1 MSTAYTDG
9 SRAATR
15 SIASHLASVREVM
28 RAEYCKNHSDPW
40 IVAYSGGK
48 DSTLL
53 MQLVWEMLLSLEPEE
68 RRRMVYV
75 VANDTLVESPLVTEH
90 LKKSINVIRQA
101 AEGIGLP
108 IATQITKPYVDQTF
122 WVNVIGRGYIPPTR
136 NFRWCTDRMKIQP
149 TNRLIEE
156 LVARHRRAILLVGTR
171 RSESQSRR
179 RNMQKH
185 RVRADKMNPHSSIK
199 GCRMFAPLADLL
211 DDDVWMILM
220 QRKPPWGGSHR
231 NLITLYRNAGGG
243 ECPLVLTKE
252 DAPSCGTTSP
262 RFGCWT
268 CTVVTKDR
276 SMRGTI
282 DSGHPKQEKLEALFN
297 FREWLI
303 ELREDNSNR
312 LPVRRDGR
320 TKTRVDG
327 SRVFGPFRL
336 EVRQKILVRLR
347 EIEAQIG
354 EELISQS
361 EIEFIEDIW
370 WRDRTKEEGRL
381 ALIEQLNMETV

>member
-1 MSTAYTDG
+1 MSTEYTESSELG
-9 SRAATR
+9 TH
-15 SIASHLASVREVM
+15 SIAHHLASVREVM
-28 RAEYCKNHSDPW
+28 LAEYCKNHSDPW
-40 IVAYSGGK
+40 IVAFSGGK

-53 MQLVWEMLLSLEPEE
+53 MQLVWETIASLEPED
-68 RRRMVYV
+68 RRRRVYV
-75 VANDTLVESPLVTEH
+75 VANDTLVESPLVIEH
-90 LKKSINVIRQA
+90 LKKSIDVIRDA
-101 AEGIGLP
+101 AEETGLP

-171 RSESQSRR
+171 RSESQTRR
-179 RNMQKH
+179 RNMLKH
-185 RVRADKMNPHSSIK
+185 RVRANEMNPHSSIK
-199 GCRMFAPLADLL
+199 GCRMFAPLADLQ

-282 DSGHPKQEKLEALFN
+282 DSGHPEQEKLEALFS

-303 ELREDNSNR
+303 ELREDNNNR

-320 TKTRVDG
+320 TKTRDDG
-327 SRVFGPFRL
+327 TRIYGPFRL

-361 EIEFIEDIW
+361 EIEFIEDTW
-370 WRDRTKEEGRL
+370 WRDRTREEGRL

>member
-1 MSTAYTDG
+1 MSTAYTDNG
-9 SRAATR
+9 VPASH
-15 SIASHLASVREVM
+15 SIAAQLASVREVM
-28 RAEYCKNHSDPW
+28 QAEYRKNHSDPW

-53 MQLVWEMLLSLEPEE
+53 MQLVWEMLLSLDPED

-75 VANDTLVESPLVTEH
+75 VANDTLVESPLVIEH
-90 LKKSINVIRQA
+90 LKKSIDVIRRA
-101 AEGIGLP
+101 AEGMGLP
-108 IATQITKPYVDQTF
+108 IATQITKPYIDQTF

-185 RVRADKMNPHSSIK
+185 RVKADKMNPHSSIK
-199 GCRMFAPLADLL
+199 GCRMFAPLADLQ

-282 DSGHPKQEKLEALFN
+282 DSGHPEQDKLEALFR

-303 ELREDNSNR
+303 ELREDNANR

-320 TKTRVDG
+320 TKTRNDG
-327 SRVFGPFRL
+327 SRVFGPFTLDVRYSILNRL
-336 EVRQKILVRLR
+336 HDLED
-347 EIEAQIG
+347 QIG
-354 EELISQS
+354 EQLISRS
-361 EIEFIEDIW
+361 EIVFIEDIW
-370 WRDRTKEEGRL
+370 RHDKAREEGRL
-381 ALIEQLNMETV
+381 ALIEMLGSESV